1 VPRLPITEPYLL
13 LCEGAQDRAFFQALF
28 AAHSITGFVIETPE
42 KNQEGAWGID
52 KYPRYFTGLI
62 GRTRPNLR
70 GLVVTADCDVSAT
83 SRFTQIAD
91 WFAAAGYA
99 RPTAQLQIVPAQAAP
114 IDFGLMVM
122 LIPHNVA
129 AGCLE
134 TLLYPV
140 AAVKW
145 SALVPC
151 VDAYWTCVAPIITPT
166 ATVNQ
171 ESKVRLRALLAA
183 ANPQNPN
190 LTLVKLWDDP
200 ATALP
205 LTDPTFAPLVTAIR
219 SFCSTV

>member
-1 VPRLPITEPYLL
+1 VPRQTIVEPYLL
-13 LCEGAQDRAFFQALF
+13 LCEGAQDRAFFRALF
-28 AAHSITGFVIETPE
+28 TAHNINGFVIETPE
-42 KNQEGAWGID
+42 KAEEGAWGID
-52 KYPRYFTGLI
+52 KYPQYFTGLK

-70 GLVVTADCDVSAT
+70 GFVVTADCDVSAT

-91 WFAAAGYA
+91 WLVAVGYS
-99 RPTAQLQIVPAQAAP
+99 RPLAQLQILPKQAP
-114 IDFGLMVM
+114 PFDFGLMAM
-122 LIPHNVA
+122 LTPHNAA

-140 AAVKW
+140 AAAKW

-151 VDAYWTCVAPIITPT
+151 VDTYWTCVEPMITPT

-205 LTDPTFAPLVTAIR
+205 LTDAAFTPLVAAIR
-219 SFCSTV
+219 TFCSTV